1 MIQTDFLDSDI
12 LDELAQVGSCSL
24 EELNERLPYYSW
36 NQVFS
41 AVERLKREG
50 SVALKNPAPFLCIV
64 ALEPRGSVER
74 HHVMPVSIPSECTHP
89 PYLPG
94 AY

>member
-1 MIQTDFLDSDI
+1 MIQTDFLNSAI
-12 LDELAQVGSCSL
+12 LDELAQIRSCSL

-50 SVALKNPAPFLCIV
+50 TVALSNPTPFLCIV
-64 ALEPRGSVER
+64 ALTPRGFTNTHFTGR
-74 HHVMPVSIPSECTHP
+74 HGS
-89 PYLPG
+89 
-94 AY
+94 